1 MLISMYS
8 YRSIWKFKNHN
19 SCHPY
24 KWRNKMASKR
34 KTLLPDPAGLTV
46 AAWWEGENTSLIHA
60 YIEKPTGSPSQATHT
75 CYISI
80 ILE

>member
-1 MLISMYS
+1 
-8 YRSIWKFKNHN
+8 
-19 SCHPY
+19 
-24 KWRNKMASKR
+24 MASKR